1 MKSSATIKSGP
12 ADGIIFNVDYTPI
25 MLRVAS
31 NGPAHRVLNN
41 NDAPTDQEA
50 VTAYIMAGKPSVA
63 FWDGR
68 DPKTGR
74 RIGGQASRAT
84 YVPCDLQPPRVLES
98 WPQWCKTNQAA
109 LMAEHERRSMK
120 AGV

>member
-1 MKSSATIKSGP
+1 MKSTATIEGGP
-12 ADGIIFNVDYTPI
+12 ADGVVFDVDYTPI

-31 NGPAHRVLNN
+31 YGLVHRVLNN
-41 NDAPTDQEA
+41 NDVPTFQEA

-74 RIGGQASRAT
+74 RIGGQMWRAT
-84 YVPCDLQPPRVLES
+84 YVPCDIQPPRVLES
-98 WPQWCKTNQAA
+98 WPQWCKANQVA
-109 LMAEHERRSMK
+109 LMAERDRRSAK
-120 AGV
+120 AGE